1 MGVSIIYTL
10 AEAIFPLYLLDVS
23 GKCCTFADEKPHWAE
38 CERKTFM
45 GWISRY
51 GMPSVL

>member
-23 GKCCTFADEKPHWAE
+23 GKCCFFADEKPHWAE
-38 CERKTFM
+38 CE
-45 GWISRY
+45 
-51 GMPSVL
+51 